1 MSLNCRMYKK
11 EYPEVDELVVVKVKN
26 IAEMGA
32 YCDLLEYNNIEGLI
46 LMSELSRRRIRSVNK
61 LIRVGRQEIVLVLRV
76 NKEKGYIDLSK
87 RRVNIDDRGACEEK
101 WNKAKA
107 VHSIMRHVASKC
119 KWEKKHSENPVEDLY
134 LSFGWAM
141 YHHPGF
147 KHGYDGFRLAVSD
160 QKKFFEIFEVPD
172 EVKGELLENIQRRL
186 APTVCKLRADVE
198 LTCYAYQGINA
209 IKAALKE
216 ADELDSKE
224 FPLDIKLVAPP
235 LYAITTQTMDKDGGV
250 KKINQVIKRIQEVIL
265 EPRYGGNCK
274 VTEAPR
280 IVSGRDDHGPRPDGE
295 AANEQEAAD

>member
-1 MSLNCRMYKK
+1 MYVK
-11 EYPEVDELVVVKVKN
+11 EYPEVDDLVVVKVKN

-87 RRVNIDDRGACEEK
+87 RRVNIDDRGACEER

-119 KWEKKHSENPVEDLY
+119 KWEQKHSENPVEDLY
-134 LSFGWAM
+134 LAFGWAM
-141 YHHPGF
+141 YKHPGF
-147 KHGYDGFRLAVSD
+147 KHGYDGFRLAMSD
-160 QKKFFEIFEVPD
+160 QEKFFATFDVPE
-172 EVKGELLENIQRRL
+172 EVKEELIENIQRRL
-186 APTVCKLRADVE
+186 APTVCKIRADVE

-216 ADELDSKE
+216 ADEMDSKD
-224 FPLDIKLVAPP
+224 FPLDIQLVAPP
-235 LYAITTQTMDKDGGV
+235 LYSITTQTMDKEGGIA
-250 KKINQVIKRIQEVIL
+250 KLNEVIARIQEVIQAPSL
-265 EPRYGGNCK
+265 GGNCK
-274 VTEAPR
+274 VTEVPR
-280 IVSGRDDHGPRPDGE
+280 IVSGRDDAGPGAEGAEGE
-295 AANEQEAAD
+295 AANQQEPAD